1 LPYQLADVGTR
12 KWSRVDGDT
21 EADAS
26 VGKNMVRKIASRDI
40 TPLGGVAYSAAS
52 GLTKS
57 HDLEHVPHSICEFD
71 DDPAAFWHA
80 LIGRDIDQTTG
91 QRLNLN
97 LQALNRRLSI
107 TNAPTATPFAFL
119 SNGSISDPSFFL
131 PAATANLPYF
141 IKPLPARIGPDEI
154 AFLEKKGALT
164 VPSIGLRNELLRAY
178 IEFVHPYMPLLELYD
193 FVMIV
198 ESGSGVLG
206 RISLIL
212 FQAVMFAG
220 SAFVDMHHLHN
231 AGYLSRKEA
240 RKDFF
245 QKTRVWA
252 ESPSFKT
259 PLLTHF
265 SFFTTLT
272 TNLTALLWSKLYF
285 CSLTIMKLPMIRKI
299 PGIGWA
305 WLPQWLIPSACTA
318 TLRDPAVWIPKQQN
332 CGNESGGR
340 LTCEIV

>member
-1 LPYQLADVGTR
+1 MFRIRYVSPV
-12 KWSRVDGDT
+12 SDT
-21 EADAS
+21 
-26 VGKNMVRKIASRDI
+26 
-40 TPLGGVAYSAAS
+40 
-52 GLTKS
+52 
-57 HDLEHVPHSICEFD
+57 
-71 DDPAAFWHA
+71 AAFWHA
-80 LIGRDIDQTTG
+80 LIVWELDQTTG

-97 LQALNRRLSI
+97 RLSI
-107 TNAPTATPFAFL
+107 ANAPTATPFAFL
-119 SNGSISDPSFFL
+119 SNDPPFFPRAPTL
-131 PAATANLPYF
+131 PATANLPYF

-154 AFLEKKGALT
+154 DFLEKKGALT

-245 QKTRVWA
+245 QKTRVRKTRF
-252 ESPSFKT
+252 PS
-259 PLLTHF
+259 
-265 SFFTTLT
+265 SR
-272 TNLTALLWSKLYF
+272 TA
-285 CSLTIMKLPMIRKI
+285 C
-299 PGIGWA
+299 
-305 WLPQWLIPSACTA
+305 
-318 TLRDPAVWIPKQQN
+318 
-332 CGNESGGR
+332 
-340 LTCEIV
+340 